1 LMINDGINNLNTY
14 PLQAIIPSLILVV
27 LVVCFAFFGDGVR
40 DAFDP
45 RTKD

>member
-1 LMINDGINNLNTY
+1 MINDGLVNITTY
-14 PLQAIIPSLILVV
+14 PTQVIYPSLVLVL